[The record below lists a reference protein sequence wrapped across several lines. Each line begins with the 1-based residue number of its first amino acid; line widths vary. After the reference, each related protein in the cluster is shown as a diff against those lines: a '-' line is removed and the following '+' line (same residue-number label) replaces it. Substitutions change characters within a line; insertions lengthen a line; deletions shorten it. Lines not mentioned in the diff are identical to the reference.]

1 MVVRKDIML
10 QRNPNIYTLDLK
22 SSTHCGFAKSKG
34 RGLHVIS
41 ASRNALVI
49 KVKGR
54 SSEYRRR

>member
-1 MVVRKDIML
+1 ML